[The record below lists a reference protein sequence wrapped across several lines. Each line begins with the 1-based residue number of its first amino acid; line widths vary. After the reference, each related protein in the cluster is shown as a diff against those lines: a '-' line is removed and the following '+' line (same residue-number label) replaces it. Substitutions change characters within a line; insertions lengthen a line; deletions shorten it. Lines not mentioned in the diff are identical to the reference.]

1 MFKSGVNIR
10 GSKFNKPS
18 ALVAYYQK
26 LSPNLHGKKLF
37 TCRPGLHVCW
47 GKVLI
52 FLFPSRMDS
61 AMNFTA
67 FAQVSLLPI
76 CDVLIFLYS
85 VCICLIE
92 IKEMYLLYIC
102 EPEIYDVSFARG
114 VILTFATENCSIMSA
129 VTISVGEDLLVGS

>member
-1 MFKSGVNIR
+1 MEKSY
-10 GSKFNKPS
+10 SH
-18 ALVAYYQK
+18 AD
-26 LSPNLHGKKLF
+26 
-37 TCRPGLHVCW
+37 VCW